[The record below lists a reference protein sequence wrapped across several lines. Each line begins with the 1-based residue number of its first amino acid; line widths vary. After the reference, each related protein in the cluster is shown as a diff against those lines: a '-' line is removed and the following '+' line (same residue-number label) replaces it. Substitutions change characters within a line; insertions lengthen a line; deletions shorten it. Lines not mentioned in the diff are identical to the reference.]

1 MAGLTEDAVSTSV
14 LEMPLTPEIAPGRP
28 VRLRAAARRR
38 QTIARWVVL
47 TLVAA
52 ALLVPLLGLLDFST
66 RFINGKRTGRSWNTI
81 IHWNQLT
88 AAAPDLV
95 GGLKITLLLCLVT
108 VVVTIVLL
116 VPTMTWVRLRL
127 PRLRPVV
134 EFLCL
139 LPLTIPAIVLV
150 VGLAPVYRTIAH
162 VLSTGSI
169 WLFFA
174 YVILAL
180 PFAYRAIDVGL
191 TAIDIK
197 TLSEAARSLGS
208 SWFAVMW
215 RVVLP
220 NIRTAVFGAVFL
232 TVALVLG
239 EYTIAY
245 LLSKDNLAV
254 ALYNLGLNSSG
265 DPRLTA
271 AVSLVMLVF
280 GFVIMIVFSFVG
292 GRRRAGKN

>member
-1 MAGLTEDAVSTSV
+1 MAGLTEDAVSTTV
-14 LEMPLTPEIAPGRP
+14 LEMPATPEIAPGRP

-47 TLVAA
+47 LVVAA
-52 ALLVPLLGLLDFST
+52 IMLVPLVGLLDFST

-88 AAAPDLV
+88 GAAPDLV

-127 PRLRPVV
+127 PHLRPVI

-162 VLSTGSI
+162 VLSTGNI
-169 WLFFA
+169 WLVFA

-271 AVSLVMLVF
+271 AISLVMLVF

-292 GRRRAGKN
+292 GRRGAGKK